1 MTRPIFEI
9 DDLPPEPAARQ
20 DAEKLVDTMAWSAE
34 LKRIIAEFKGG
45 DDDPLN
51 EGEVRDLV
59 KIIHAKI
66 ELLEGLITEEEYNER
81 LDVKDEQAEALE
93 ES

>member
-1 MTRPIFEI
+1 MTKPVFEI
-9 DDLPPEPAARQ
+9 DDLPPEPVARP
-20 DAEKLVDTMAWSAE
+20 DAEKLADTMAWGAE
-34 LKRIIAEFKGG
+34 LRRIIAEFKDG
-45 DDDPLN
+45 DEDPLN

-81 LDVKDEQAEALE
+81 LNV
-93 ES
+93 